1 MYLYA
6 TGTFT
11 DFDKVGPYFEEE
23 MRVTAQ
29 LKSEG
34 IIKSLYRRVSDG
46 PGVLPS
52 WRPMTSRRPTNKWD
66 ACHLLPTGCWSG
78 ISSKSRR

>member
-1 MYLYA
+1 MYLQA

-34 IIKSLYRRVSDG
+34 SLRVSTEG
-46 PGVLPS
+46 LVTVQVCLPS
-52 WRPMTSRRPTNKWD
+52 WRPMTSRTPTNKWD

-78 ISSKSRR
+78 ISSKSSR